1 MVMAVV
7 QIVADIVAGLKVE
20 IGVFFLAVGLHL
32 LLFGNHRFPS
42 KTKTASFSKPKAAEK
57 VPEALNTPTAI
68 LVNSLKPFLRSG
80 LKAQAFET
88 ELKKAFGLLKVSGTE
103 AEKLLV
109 SVLESLGRSANDAE
123 LFGAVRSMFRSSA
136 QNSRLAELLL
146 NGYMALRLRSEFDSL
161 VAELDAA
168 SQAEGSALPPV
179 IAALV
184 LQSELSL
191 GNLEAAVK
199 RLPAV
204 APAWSQNSSKALNQ
218 KQQYVM
224 IQLSRLSIER
234 NAVEMVVDEL
244 QKCSFVTPASLEP
257 FFLEAVSTGNF
268 KALDIVQKAAEKKS
282 VALTPSSRCALLAG
296 MALQGTSDAQVLKF
310 YHTELSDVD
319 VLTVHTKAGRLV
331 AEVALRANDQKAL
344 KSLLKDCDDCRKVCL
359 LKSFGVEGRVDEARC
374 LFEACEEKTAC
385 LHNALLDATV
395 NSGDSK
401 AFGQILDD
409 IHGAGVADV
418 VTYNTMIKSHLQKGD
433 VKAAHNV
440 VETMRSSGVRPN
452 VVTFNELI
460 DTAVTSSQRNDFTW
474 NLIEEMKNYGL
485 KPNKVTCSILLKSLQ
500 AHSSAEDVERTIA
513 LLNQADGT
521 MDEVLLSSVCEA
533 CIRTNRGDLLA
544 QQLRRQKGPRAVQVQ
559 GAHTFGSL
567 IRAFGFINDL
577 EGIWSTWR
585 EMRSRN
591 VVPTSITLGC
601 MVEALVSNDEI
612 EKGYQLIQELRKD
625 EPTASL
631 INAAIYGSILKGFGR
646 QKLFNRVWNV
656 YDEMVAANMQ
666 FTIVTFNSLIDVCAR
681 SGEMQRVQPLLED
694 MSNQGIEPNVITYST
709 VLKGYCSANR
719 IDEAF
724 ELLEEMK
731 KNKAICPDEVTY
743 NTLLDGCAR
752 HGLYDRGLTVLAEMR
767 AANVPPSNFTLS
779 VLVKLA
785 SRSRKTSKAFEL
797 VRDLS
802 KEFNLRLNI
811 HVYNNLI
818 QAAIAAND
826 FRRAL
831 EVFEQLLSEKVK
843 PDPRTYTLL
852 LKATVSTKQVTDAI
866 QLLRSA
872 CGLRGGHL
880 CTSRATG
887 LAQLRGGAASL
898 ASDVLTEVL
907 AFIANSA
914 GQDQTAMHLLWE
926 ISRQPGVKLDQK
938 LRLRIASQTT
948 AS

>member
-1 MVMAVV
+1 MAVV
-7 QIVADIVAGLKVE
+7 QCIADIVVGLKVE
-20 IGVFFLAVGLHL
+20 ISVFLLAVGLHL
-32 LLFGNHRFPS
+32 LLFGNHRLPL
-42 KTKTASFSKPKAAEK
+42 KAKTASFSKPRQREAEK
-57 VPEALNTPTAI
+57 ALDTVKTPTAI
-68 LVNSLKPFLRSG
+68 LVNTLKPLLRSG
-80 LKAQAFET
+80 LQSQAFEA
-88 ELKKAFGLLKVSGTE
+88 ELKKVFGLLKVSGPS

-109 SVLESLGRSANDAE
+109 STLESLGRSANDAE
-123 LFGAVRSMFRSSA
+123 LFAAIRSMFGSSA
-136 QNSRLAELLL
+136 NSSRLAELLL
-146 NGYMALRLRSEFDSL
+146 NGYMSLRLRSEFDSL
-161 VAELDAA
+161 VKELDSAA
-168 SQAEGSALPPV
+168 QAEGSTLPHS

-191 GNLEAAVK
+191 GNLEAATK
-199 RLPAV
+199 QLQAV
-204 APAWSQNSSKALNQ
+204 ACSWSQNTPKALNQ
-218 KQQYVM
+218 KQHYIM
-224 IQLSRLSIER
+224 LQLARLSIEQ
-234 NAVEMVVDEL
+234 NAVQMVVDEL
-244 QKCSFVTPASLEP
+244 KQCQFITPNSLEP
-257 FFLEAVSTGNF
+257 FFMEAANSGSIQSLE
-268 KALDIVQKAAEKKS
+268 IVQNAAEQHS
-282 VALTPSSRCALLAG
+282 VLLSPPSRCAMLVG
-296 MALQGTSDAQVLKF
+296 MALSGKCDAEILRF
-310 YHTELSDVD
+310 YQTKLSDVD

-331 AEVALRANDQKAL
+331 AEVGLRCNDNAALQR
-344 KSLLKDCDDCRKVCL
+344 LLKDCDDCRKVGL
-359 LKSFGVEGRVDEARC
+359 LKSFGVEGRVDDARR
-374 LFEACEEKTAC
+374 LFEACKEKTAC

-401 AFGQILDD
+401 AFGQILED

-433 VKAAHNV
+433 IKAAHKV

-460 DTAVTSSQRNDFTW
+460 DTAVTSSQRQDFTW

-513 LLNQADGT
+513 LLNQADGA

-533 CIRTNRGDLLA
+533 CIRTNRADLLA
-544 QQLRRQKGPRAVQVQ
+544 QQLRRQKGQRGVQVQ

-567 IRAFGFINDL
+567 IRAFGFVNDL

-601 MVEALVSNDEI
+601 MVEALVSNEEI

-625 EPTASL
+625 EQTASL

-646 QKLFNRVWNV
+646 QKLFHRVWTI

-694 MSNQGIEPNVITYST
+694 MSNQGIEANVITYST

-731 KNKAICPDEVTY
+731 KHKSICPDEVTY

-767 AANVPPSNFTLS
+767 AAGVPPSNFTLS

-797 VRDLS
+797 VREIS

-852 LKATVSTKQVTDAI
+852 LKAAVSIKQVVDAI

-872 CGLRGGHL
+872 CGFRGGHP
-880 CTSRATG
+880 CASRAAS
-887 LAQLRGGAASL
+887 LAQLRGGVASL
-898 ASDVLTEVL
+898 ANDVLTEVL
-907 AFIANSA
+907 TFIAANA
-914 GQDQTAMHLLWE
+914 GDDQTAMHLLWE

-938 LRLRIASQTT
+938 LRLRIASKTT
-948 AS
+948 IS